1 MEPAGDD
8 GVARPQPHPDADD
21 TAGGDSFDPGLETG
35 YLRRAPRNR
44 GLTPEL
50 GAAPFA
56 PGPGRYD
63 ERRAEKEAK
72 RRERQERRRRPTPA
86 RVERTLSE
94 ARPAADPTAPAAA
107 VQPVRKPDP
116 KPAPRP
122 PEPSGEQIAVTKLE
136 REPAPVAQLH
146 RRGEPLAERL
156 ERERRERERIE
167 RERRAKIERER
178 AERERAERELRD
190 RRRR

>member
-44 GLTPEL
+44 ELTPEL
-50 GAAPFA
+50 GAPPSAA
-56 PGPGRYD
+56 GPGRYD

-94 ARPAADPTAPAAA
+94 AQPPPAGPTARAAA
-107 VQPVRKPDP
+107 GQPG
-116 KPAPRP
+116 A
-122 PEPSGEQIAVTKLE
+122 
-136 REPAPVAQLH
+136 
-146 RRGEPLAERL
+146 
-156 ERERRERERIE
+156 
-167 RERRAKIERER
+167 
-178 AERERAERELRD
+178 
-190 RRRR
+190 